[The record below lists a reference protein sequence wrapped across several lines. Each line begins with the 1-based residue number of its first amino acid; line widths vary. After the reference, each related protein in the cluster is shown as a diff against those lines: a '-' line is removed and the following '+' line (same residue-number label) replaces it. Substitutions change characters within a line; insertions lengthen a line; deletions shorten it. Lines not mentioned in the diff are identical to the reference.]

1 MTFVSRLFVLA
12 VLVAALAG
20 AAAWGYA
27 QGVDSAQGLGPRV
40 LSGSDIGFE
49 LVGQRK
55 GKPVGRLVVR
65 IDGKWQEVQFEPVV
79 TPLK

>member
-1 MTFVSRLFVLA
+1 MTFLLRPFVLA
-12 VLVAALAG
+12 AIVAALLG

-27 QGVDSAQGLGPRV
+27 QGAGSPQALGPRV

-49 LVGQRK
+49 VVGQRK

-65 IDGKWQEVQFEPVV
+65 IDGKWQEVQFEQVV

>member
-1 MTFVSRLFVLA
+1 MTFISRLFALTIVLA
-12 VLVAALAG
+12 AVLG

-27 QGVDSAQGLGPRV
+27 QGAASAQGLGPRV
-40 LSGSDIGFE
+40 LSGPDIGFQ
-49 LVGQRK
+49 LTGQRK

-65 IDGKWQEVQFEPVV
+65 IDGEWKDAAFEHVV